1 MSSKVKV
8 SSPIV
13 RYVGS
18 ITDMHGY
25 WQLKFSASRL
35 TLHSAY
41 GLTLVNVRPASVQP
55 VDVPTFTPHRAEE
68 LRLLFEYRGRRTVDT
83 RAASWLMANDLVE
96 VDEETGRHK
105 VTSLGFEV
113 ADVLPRWY

>member
-8 SSPIV
+8 HNPIV

-25 WQLKFSASRL
+25 WQLKFGGARL

-41 GLTLVNVRPASVQP
+41 GLTLVNVRPTSVQP
-55 VDVPTFTPHRAEE
+55 VEVPTFTPHRAEA
-68 LRLLFEYRGRRTVDT
+68 LRLLFELRNGRVET
-83 RAASWLMANDLVE
+83 RAATWLIANGLVE
-96 VDEETGRHK
+96 VDEQGRHK
-105 VTSLGFEV
+105 MTSLGFEV